1 MAGGRHPNALLQRET
16 RGHGVVRDAIDRGL
30 IDTGQE
36 YVIPPAGTHE
46 QANAARKWIST
57 GAAHYGVS
65 AAAWVTDQD
74 GIQCWKACRDANAPH
89 GIRFKLWSK
98 DEARKHIVRQS
109 GGNPANLKY
118 NPYRRGERRLIDD
131 QGRRIG

>member
-16 RGHGVVRDAIDRGL
+16 RGHGVVRDAIERGF
-30 IDTGQE
+30 IDSGQE
-36 YVIPPAGTHE
+36 YMIPPAGTHE
-46 QANAARKWIST
+46 QANAARKWINS
-57 GAAHYGVS
+57 AADHYGVS

-74 GIQCWKACRDANAPH
+74 GMQCYKACQGPELPH

-98 DEARKHIVRQS
+98 DEARKHVVRQS

-118 NPYRRGERRLIDD
+118 NPFRRAEQRLVDD
-131 QGRRIG
+131 SGQRI

>member
-16 RGHGVVRDAIDRGL
+16 RGHAVVKHAIELGY

-36 YVIPPAGTHE
+36 YPIPPAGTHE
-46 QANAARKWIST
+46 QANAARKWINS
-57 GAAHYGVS
+57 AADHYGVS

-74 GIQCWKACRDANAPH
+74 GIQCYKACRGPELPH
-89 GIRFKLWSK
+89 GLRFKLWSK
-98 DEARKHIVRQS
+98 DEARKHVVRQS

-118 NPYRRGERRLIDD
+118 NPFRRADQRLVDD
-131 QGRRIG
+131 SGQRI